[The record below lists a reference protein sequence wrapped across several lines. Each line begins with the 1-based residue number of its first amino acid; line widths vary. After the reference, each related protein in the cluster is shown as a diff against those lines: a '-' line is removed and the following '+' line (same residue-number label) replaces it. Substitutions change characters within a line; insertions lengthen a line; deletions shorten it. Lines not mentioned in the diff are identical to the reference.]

1 MLDSRVLCDQQLNE
15 CRKQRFA
22 SLSDVVH
29 KLEETQIERKF
40 FRHCQ
45 VVGDDSVTRQQQ
57 TLFGCNVRRP
67 DAEAARSVPVISAQ
81 LAKRFRI
88 SWRYT
93 DADNR
98 CRRGRKC

>member
-45 VVGDDSVTRQQQ
+45 VVGDDMVTRQQKALSGGNFRQ
-57 TLFGCNVRRP
+57 P
-67 DAEAARSVPVISAQ
+67 DA
-81 LAKRFRI
+81 
-88 SWRYT
+88 
-93 DADNR
+93 
-98 CRRGRKC
+98 